1 MKHDPDKWEPVSGG
15 ADTPK
20 TSHVVDRHLNLLSI
34 QSEVVFG
41 HVGNAMARF
50 ALQRLGH
57 EAWCI
62 PTVLLSSHAAHK
74 GFTGETLPTALLAK
88 LVAGLDAQ
96 GRLAHCD
103 GVLSGYLGAPEQ
115 ADVVA
120 DAVGLT
126 KRANPNTRYCLDPA
140 FGDDGRVYARP
151 GVAEAMA
158 KTLLPLADIV
168 TPNAFE
174 LATLSGAP
182 VRDPAEAFAAAA
194 LLGRPVVVATSV
206 PCGDRIGTLL
216 VQNGEAWLASTPRIA
231 HAPRGAGDLFAALFF
246 AQILMGRAAPEA
258 LNLATR
264 ATFHVLAHSDGAEEA
279 HLIAEQQTL
288 AAPPAPQGFK
298 MEKLESRRQ
307 ALV

>member
-1 MKHDPDKWEPVSGG
+1 MSTDPQKWEPVSG
-15 ADTPK
+15 A
-20 TSHVVDRHLNLLSI
+20 HRRLNLLSI

-57 EAWCI
+57 EAWCV
-62 PTVLLSSHAAHK
+62 PTVLLSSHAAHQ

-88 LVAGLDAQ
+88 LIAGLDAQ
-96 GRLAHCD
+96 GRLADCD

-115 ADVVA
+115 AEIVA
-120 DAVGLT
+120 DAVRLT
-126 KRANPNTRYCLDPA
+126 RLANPSALYCLDPA

-158 KTLLPLADIV
+158 RTLLPLADIV

-182 VRDPAEAFAAAA
+182 VGDPAEASAAAA
-194 LLGRPVVVATSV
+194 LLGRPIVVATSV

-216 VQNGEAWLASTPRIA
+216 VQNGESWLASTPRIK

-246 AQILMGRAAPEA
+246 AQSLVGHTAPEA
-258 LNLATR
+258 LDLATR
-264 ATFHVLAHSDGAEEA
+264 ATFHVLDKSDGAEEA
-279 HLIAEQQTL
+279 HLMAEQQAL
-288 AAPPAPQGFK
+288 AAPPVARGFK
-298 MEKLESRRQ
+298 MEKLESRRR

>member
-1 MKHDPDKWEPVSGG
+1 LSTDPERSEPDSG
-15 ADTPK
+15 A
-20 TSHVVDRHLNLLSI
+20 HRRLNLLSI

-50 ALQRLGH
+50 VLQRLGH
-57 EAWCI
+57 EAWCV
-62 PTVLLSSHAAHK
+62 PTVLLSSHAGHQ

-88 LVAGLDAQ
+88 LLAGLDTQ
-96 GRLAHCD
+96 GHLSQCD

-120 DAVGLT
+120 DAVRLT
-126 KRANPNTRYCLDPA
+126 KLANPNARYCLDPA
-140 FGDDGRVYARP
+140 FGDDGKVYARP

-158 KTLLPLADIV
+158 RTLLPLADIV

-182 VRDPAEAFAAAA
+182 VRDPAEASVAAA

-216 VQNGEAWLASTPRIA
+216 VQNGESWLASTPRIA
-231 HAPRGAGDLFAALFF
+231 NAPRGAGDLFAALFF
-246 AQILMGRAAPEA
+246 AQMLAGHTAPEA
-258 LNLATR
+258 LDLATR
-264 ATFHVLAHSDGAEEA
+264 ATFHVLEQSDGAEEA
-279 HLIAEQQTL
+279 HLMAEQQAL
-288 AAPPAPQGFK
+288 GAPPTPWGFK
-298 MEKLESRRQ
+298 MEKLESRRR

>member
-1 MKHDPDKWEPVSGG
+1 LRHDPEKWEPVSGG
-15 ADTPK
+15 AAAPK
-20 TSHVVDRHLNLLSI
+20 TSHVHLKLLSI

-41 HVGNAMARF
+41 HVGNGMARF

-62 PTVLLSSHAAHK
+62 PTVLLSSHAAHQ
-74 GFTGETLPTALLAK
+74 GFTGETLPAALLAK

-96 GRLAHCD
+96 GRLARCD

-115 ADVVA
+115 ANVVA
-120 DAVGLT
+120 NAVLLT
-126 KRANPNTRYCLDPA
+126 KRANPKALYCLDPA
-140 FGDDGRVYARP
+140 VGDDGRIYARP

-158 KTLLPLADIV
+158 KTLLPLADVV

-182 VRDPAEAFAAAA
+182 VGNPAEACAAAA

-231 HAPRGAGDLFAALFF
+231 QAPRGAGDLFAALFF
-246 AQILMGRAAPEA
+246 AQLLAGHAAPDA
-258 LNLATR
+258 LDLATR
-264 ATFHVLAHSDGAEEA
+264 ATFHVLAQSDGAEEA
-279 HLIAEQQTL
+279 YLIVEQQALT
-288 AAPPAPQGFK
+288 APPAPQGFK
-298 MEKLESRRQ
+298 MEKLASRRQ
-307 ALV
+307 AHV